1 MMYSLAILVAID
13 ECNITIAAIHY
24 HHQITIKAMLE
35 LFRLAMDMFKLANT
49 AVDFGIIISL
59 GRDRKMIS
67 VSLS

>member
-13 ECNITIAAIHY
+13 ECNITIAAIYY